1 MTKFNTC
8 KINWAC
14 EQPCPYN
21 FWGGEG
27 GEQFLDAVAFTTI
40 LCKNNDK
47 HKIRRPGTS
56 SLECIHNSIICCL
69 SSLFNLLLLYSESA
83 KYQGT
88 HKLRQIKL
96 VQGRVQLF
104 LINLIIKLL
113 KRGLKM
119 VGTLL
124 FIVAD
129 VWCTEDDSSISD
141 SVCGLGHHWFLVMGV
156 PLYSKKIKEL
166 LRKAI

>member
-1 MTKFNTC
+1 MTKLYTC

-14 EQPCPYN
+14 GQPYPKP
-21 FWGGEG
+21 FWGGG
-27 GEQFLDAVAFTTI
+27 GGVQFLNAVAFTTI
-40 LCKNNDK
+40 LSNNNNK
-47 HKIRRPGTS
+47 HKIQRPGIS

-88 HKLRQIKL
+88 HRLWQIKL
-96 VQGRVQLF
+96 VQGRLQLF

-113 KRGLKM
+113 KRGLKIS
-119 VGTLL
+119 GTLL
-124 FIVAD
+124 SIVAD
-129 VWCTEDDSSISD
+129 VWCTKDDSSISD

-156 PLYSKKIKEL
+156 PL
-166 LRKAI
+166 